1 VLYGPGG
8 VGKTTLA
15 AGLPGPVFFDL
26 DDSLG
31 QLGLDM
37 PIVTASTWTE
47 FRSKLNMPGWDNY
60 KSILIDTLTRGEEMG
75 AECVVDTIPDDGKKV
90 ASVSHYTKGKGYGYL
105 FDMFI
110 PLLGDLDRHV
120 RAGRNVVLI
129 CHDCIANVPN
139 PTGEDWIRYEPRL
152 QSPASGKSSIRL
164 RVREWADH
172 VLFLGY
178 DVAVTKDGKGV
189 GAGSRTLY
197 RAETP
202 AWMAKSRTGSE
213 PIPVEKGNET
223 EIWKEI
229 IR

>member
-1 VLYGPGG
+1 
-8 VGKTTLA
+8 
-15 AGLPGPVFFDL
+15 
-26 DDSLG
+26 
-31 QLGLDM
+31 
-37 PIVTASTWTE
+37 
-47 FRSKLNMPGWDNY
+47 
-60 KSILIDTLTRGEEMG
+60 
-75 AECVVDTIPDDGKKV
+75 
-90 ASVSHYTKGKGYGYL
+90 
-105 FDMFI
+105 
-110 PLLGDLDRHV
+110 
-120 RAGRNVVLI
+120 
-129 CHDCIANVPN
+129 
-139 PTGEDWIRYEPRL
+139 L